1 MNNNFI
7 NIKNRKAS
15 HEYELIDKYISGI
28 VLMGTEIKSIRNSQ
42 VNMSD
47 SHCVFIE
54 EELWLNKKE
63 LEKILTKVKLK
74 GVTIVPLRLFIN
86 EKGIA
91 KIEIAV
97 ARGKKLID
105 KRESLKEKDNKRDL
119 DRIRKNF

>member
-1 MNNNFI
+1 M
-7 NIKNRKAS
+7 
-15 HEYELIDKYISGI
+15 D
-28 VLMGTEIKSIRNSQ
+28 
-42 VNMSD
+42 
-47 SHCVFIE
+47 
-54 EELWLNKKE
+54 
-63 LEKILTKVKLK
+63 TKVKLK

-97 ARGKKLID
+97 AKGKKLFD